1 MKQIYL
7 ASLLLLAAHWGH
19 AQTLTQAVAPSPGAN
34 YYSLSDTL
42 QHSPGSAGPSSVW
55 NFSNIIYP
63 TNINTDNCVL
73 PSATPN
79 ANAFPTATVAMGTP
93 ADTNFTY
100 YRVTPSLSEIVG
112 FVLGTQ
118 VIPLSNPATELTFPF
133 SLNNT
138 ISDAY
143 SGSFNISFGGFNVPV
158 TVSGNANTE
167 ADASG
172 SILLPGNISYLGVLR
187 VHTRFTQE
195 VSASIL
201 GSATP
206 ISSTITHTWRWFD
219 PATRFPVFEIS
230 IDSVETFAVQLIQQP
245 ASNVVNYSSSMRT
258 ILSLSLSSTNVSCN
272 GGSNGTAT
280 VTVNTGVPPYTYS
293 WNTNPPQ
300 TNDTATGLTAGIY
313 TVIVTDNAGST
324 FTSSVSITQPGTINV
339 NGTVSNYSNSNTPNG
354 GVTLNISGGTPGYQF
369 LWSNGTT
376 TQNLSG
382 VMSGNYSVVV
392 TDGNGCTASQSFTV
406 ANTTGIADVSG
417 IAVSALYP
425 NPADDSFVIVLEKQ
439 EAGALLELSD
449 VSGKIIWNEQLQSAG
464 KQSIQVST
472 LHVDAG
478 MYLLRVNGKY
488 AGKVMVHHGF

>member
-7 ASLLLLAAHWGH
+7 ASALLFACLNGN
-19 AQTLTQAVAPSPGAN
+19 AQTLTQAVSPSAGAN
-34 YYSLSDTL
+34 YYYLSDTL
-42 QHSPGSAGPSSVW
+42 QHNPGAAGSGNNW
-55 NFSNIIYP
+55 NFSSIVYP
-63 TNINTDNCVL
+63 AAISTENCVL

-79 ANAFPTATVAMGTP
+79 ANAFPTATVAMGTA
-93 ADTNFTY
+93 ADTNYTY
-100 YRVTPSLSEIVG
+100 YRVTPSISEIQG

-118 VIPLSNPATELTFPF
+118 VIPLSNPATELTFPL

-138 ISDAY
+138 ISDTY
-143 SGSFNISFGGFNVPV
+143 TGSFNVSFGAFNIPV
-158 TVSGNANTE
+158 TVSGNANSE

-172 SILLPGNISYLGVLR
+172 DILLPGNISYTGVLR
-187 VHTRFTQE
+187 VHTRFTQD

-201 GSATP
+201 GAATP

-230 IDSVETFAVQLIQQP
+230 IDSVETFAVQILQQP

-258 ILSLSLSSTNVSCN
+258 ILSLTLSSTPVSCN
-272 GGSNGTAT
+272 GGNNGTAE
-280 VTVNTGVPPYTYS
+280 VTVNTGVPPYTYF
-293 WNTNPPQ
+293 WNTVPPQ
-300 TNDTATGLTAGIY
+300 TNDTATGLAAGVY
-313 TVIVTDNAGST
+313 SVIVTDNAGST
-324 FTSSVSITQPGTINV
+324 FTSSVIITQPTALTV
-339 NGTVSNYSNSNTPNG
+339 NGTVSNYSNTNTPNG
-354 GVTLNISGGTPGYQF
+354 GVTLSTGGGTPGYQY
-369 LWSNGTT
+369 LWSNGAT

-392 TDGNGCTASQSFTV
+392 TDGNGCTASQSFTI
-406 ANTTGIADVSG
+406 ANTTGIADLQDNV
-417 IAVSALYP
+417 VSALYP

-449 VSGKIIWNEQLQSAG
+449 VSGKTIWTEQLQGAG
-464 KQSIQVST
+464 KQTIQVSA
-472 LHVDAG
+472 LPFDAG